1 MARSRIGLLGLCVAM
16 LGAMALSAG
25 PAQAEVGAQW
35 VFAREGTGEIPFL
48 EAALGFEADT
58 TPYILHTKTSGK
70 SVLIECKTISA
81 ESATLKTNGSI
92 GTGAKIKFG
101 ECIVKLDGV
110 TKPECEPRAGQIEE
124 KEEKGVIRTNALHA
138 LLQLHEL
145 VEGIKD
151 STIVFSPDKGE
162 VWALIEMSSKCPIG
176 AVIQIL
182 GALRTKE
189 CNNLLS
195 THLVKHLLEPG
206 PLESGLWAVKKD
218 PEHELVLLVSWWAFL
233 TGAHKGLQWSGVPA

>member
-1 MARSRIGLLGLCVAM
+1 MSRFRIGLSGLCVAM
-16 LGAMALSAG
+16 LGAMIFSAG
-25 PAQAEVGAQW
+25 AAQAEAGAQW
-35 VFAREGTGEIPFL
+35 VFASEGTGEIPFL
-48 EAALGFEADT
+48 EAALGFEADS
-58 TPYILHTKTSGK
+58 TPYILHTKISGK

-81 ESATLKTNGSI
+81 ENATLKTNGSI

-110 TKPECEPRAGQIEE
+110 TKPECEPRTGIEG
-124 KEEKGVIRTNALHA
+124 KEEKGVIRTRALHA

-145 VEGIKD
+145 IGGIKD
-151 STIVFSPDKGE
+151 STVVFSPDQGE
-162 VWALIEMSSKCPIG
+162 NWALIEMSSKCPIG
-176 AVIQIL
+176 AVVQIL
-182 GALRTKE
+182 GALRTKDCE
-189 CNNLLS
+189 NRFS

-218 PEHELVLLVSWWAFL
+218 PEHELALLVSWWAFL